1 MLYFDIA
8 IIAGE
13 IAGLV
18 LSIEKHGFWKQF
30 LYYTQW
36 SNYLLFLI
44 TIVHLICLLRER
56 GKRGKRMPVWVEK
69 CRYYATCLTTV
80 TFLVTVC
87 ILIPWYGHPEFF
99 LLQSNCLF
107 QHLLCP
113 ILAIASLPLLRKVR
127 KQDCLIAVIPTLL
140 YGIVFYTLNYLRIVD
155 GPYPFMKVHDQPW
168 YMSVLWF
175 LVLLVVAYGVAVLL
189 RNLCGRKREAS
200 NELSSI

>member
-1 MLYFDIA
+1 
-8 IIAGE
+8 
-13 IAGLV
+13 
-18 LSIEKHGFWKQF
+18 
-30 LYYTQW
+30 
-36 SNYLLFLI
+36 
-44 TIVHLICLLRER
+44 
-56 GKRGKRMPVWVEK
+56 MPVWVEK

-140 YGIVFYTLNYLRIVD
+140 YGIVFYTLNYLRVVD
-155 GPYPFMKVHDQPW
+155 GPYPFLKVHDQPW

-189 RNLCGRKREAS
+189 RKPCGRKREAS

>member
-18 LSIEKHGFWKQF
+18 FSIQKHGFWHQF
-30 LYYTQW
+30 IYYTQW

-44 TIVHLICLLRER
+44 TAVHLIYLLRER
-56 GKRGKRMPVWVEK
+56 KMGKKMPAWVDR

-99 LLQSNCLF
+99 LLETNGLF

-127 KQDCLIAVIPTLL
+127 KKDCLVALIPTVV
-140 YGIVFYTLNYLRIVD
+140 YGIVMYTLNYLRVVD
-155 GPYPFMKVHDQPW
+155 GPYPFLKVHDQPW
-168 YMSVLWF
+168 YMSVVWF
-175 LVLLVVAYGVAVLL
+175 LVLLGLAYGVAVLL
-189 RNLCGRKREAS
+189 RKLCGKKKTPSEK
-200 NELSSI
+200 